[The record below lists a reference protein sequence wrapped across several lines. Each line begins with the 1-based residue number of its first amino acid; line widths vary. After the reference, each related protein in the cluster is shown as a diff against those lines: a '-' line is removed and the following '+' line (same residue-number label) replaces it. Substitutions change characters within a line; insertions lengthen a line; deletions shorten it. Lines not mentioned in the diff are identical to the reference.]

1 MREWR
6 VTIEQHQMMEF
17 AMALAME
24 DISRTYSQDGF
35 VFPVDAVSEAEAKVI
50 RADLERAEAEVADDP
65 ARLAMVRSYPDRLIP
80 SFDRLIRNRN
90 LIDAVIPILGENL
103 MVWSSGLFIKE
114 ANTTHVVTW
123 HQDLTYWGL
132 SDAEEVTAWVAL
144 SPANT
149 ASGCMRFVP
158 GSHTRQIVPHKD
170 TFDKN
175 NLLSRGQEIA
185 VEVDDS
191 EGVDVVLKTGQAS
204 LHHGH
209 LFHASGPNTTGDRRI
224 GAAIRYIKPSMKQ
237 RSGDRSLVALVNGI
251 DTHGNFEI
259 AGPPRGW
266 LDEADFELVRKD
278 SQIKR
283 RVLYEGAEQQ
293 QGQRY

>member
-1 MREWR
+1 
-6 VTIEQHQMMEF
+6 
-17 AMALAME
+17 MALAME
-24 DISRTYSQDGF
+24 DISRTFSQDGF
-35 VFPVDAVSEAEAKVI
+35 VFPVDAVSEAEAKTI

-65 ARLAMVRSYPDRLIP
+65 SRLGMVRSYPDRLIP
-80 SFDRLIRNRN
+80 SFDKLIRSRS
-90 LIDAVIPILGENL
+90 LIDAVIPILGPNL
-103 MVWSSGLFIKE
+103 MVWSAGLFIKE
-114 ANTTHVVTW
+114 ANTTHIVSW

-144 SPANT
+144 SPST
-149 ASGCMRFVP
+149 VASGCMRFVP
-158 GSHTRQIVPHKD
+158 GSHANRIVPHVD

-185 VEVDDS
+185 VEVD
-191 EGVDVVLKTGQAS
+191 EGAGVNVVLETGQAS

-209 LFHASGPNTTGDRRI
+209 LFHGSGPNGTGDRRI

-237 RSGDRSLVALVNGI
+237 RSGDRSLVALVNGE

-266 LDEADFELVRKD
+266 LAEEDFELVRRD
-278 SQIKR
+278 SEIKR
-283 RVLYEGAEQQ
+283 RVLYEGAETQ

>member
-1 MREWR
+1 
-6 VTIEQHQMMEF
+6 
-17 AMALAME
+17 MALAME
-24 DISRTYSQDGF
+24 DISRTYTQDGF
-35 VFPVDAVSEAEAKVI
+35 VFPVDAVSESDAKAI

-65 ARLAMVRSYPDRLIP
+65 AKLGMVRSYPDRLIP
-80 SFDRLIRNRN
+80 SFDRLIRNQN
-90 LIDAVIPILGENL
+90 LIDAVTPILGPNL

-114 ANTTHVVTW
+114 ANTSHVVSW

-144 SPANT
+144 SPSNI

-158 GSHTRQIVPHKD
+158 GSHTNQIVPHVD

-175 NLLSRGQEIA
+175 NLLSRGQEVA
-185 VEVDDS
+185 VEVNDGD
-191 EGVDVVLKTGQAS
+191 GVNVILETGQAS

-209 LFHASGPNTTGDRRI
+209 LFHSSGPNSTSDRRI
-224 GAAIRYIKPSMKQ
+224 GVAIRYIKPSMKQ
-237 RSGDRSLVALVNGI
+237 RSGDRSLVALVKGE

-259 AGPPRGW
+259 AGAPRGW
-266 LDEADFELVRKD
+266 LAQEDLEHVRRD
-278 SQIKR
+278 SEIKR
-283 RVLYEGAEQQ
+283 RVLYEGAENQ

>member
-1 MREWR
+1 
-6 VTIEQHQMMEF
+6 
-17 AMALAME
+17 MALAME
-24 DISRTYSQDGF
+24 DISRTYSRDGF
-35 VFPVDAVSEAEAKVI
+35 VFPIDAVSEAEAKAI

-80 SFDRLIRNRN
+80 SFDTLIRNRN

-103 MVWSSGLFIKE
+103 MVWSAGLFIKE

-144 SPANT
+144 SPSNI

-158 GSHTRQIVPHKD
+158 GSHTQQIVPHRD

-185 VEVDDS
+185 VEVDDGD
-191 EGVDVVLKTGQAS
+191 GVNVVLKTGQAS

-209 LFHASGPNTTGDRRI
+209 LFHASGPNGTDDRRI

-237 RSGDRSLVALVNGI
+237 RSGDRSLVALVNGE

-266 LDEADFELVRKD
+266 LTDADFELVRRD
-278 SQIKR
+278 SEIKR
-283 RVLYEGAEQQ
+283 RVLYEGAETQ